1 MNSKEPIRELIDA
14 CRPGSD
20 DLRLP
25 EMEELAELVDRDPS
39 VAALLGR
46 SQRFDQA
53 IAAAMGAG
61 DVPEGL
67 EARLLAAVADAGASA
82 GDDASN
88 ASENHETAGQVEA
101 AGRERAARRRW
112 LWAASL
118 AAAAAVI
125 GVVAGGIGW
134 WLPRPSLE
142 RTRIADAAD
151 RWLDQ
156 LIVSEGVWGKDV
168 ENRVLAAYPASS
180 FLKSKPSAWRR
191 FEADVLQGSDSLA
204 LDRNAVVYDLRGNVG
219 ELRTML
225 FVVRTS
231 VAVEAPDI
239 APRTPTRVTGG
250 WSIGV
255 WREGDLVYV
264 LAVEGDEDRYRTFVK
279 PAPRLA

>member
-1 MNSKEPIRELIDA
+1 MNPKEPIRELIDA

-25 EMEELAELVDRDPS
+25 EMEELADLVDRDPA
-39 VAALLGR
+39 VASLLGR
-46 SQRFDQA
+46 SQKFDQA
-53 IAAAMGAG
+53 IAAAMDTGS
-61 DVPEGL
+61 VPEGL
-67 EARLLAAVADAGASA
+67 EARLLAAAADAGAS
-82 GDDASN
+82 GDDEPDT
-88 ASENHETAGQVEA
+88 SENREKVGQVEA
-101 AGRERAARRRW
+101 AGHERAARRRW
-112 LWAASL
+112 LWVASF

-125 GVVAGGIGW
+125 GVVAGGIAW

-156 LIVSEGVWGKDV
+156 LIVSEGIWGKDD
-168 ENRVLAAYPASS
+168 ENRVLAAYPTSS

-191 FEADVLQGSDSLA
+191 FEAEVLQGSDSLT

-231 VAVEAPDI
+231 VAVEASDI

-255 WREGDLVYV
+255 WQEGDLVYV